1 MFLLGSGLKSQFFI
15 SPLLLL
21 SPTLSTLQNNIND
34 SKVARRIG
42 IHNTHWKLPLR
53 DAWKNN
59 SVQQSKGKGK
69 PIRENVR
76 DTKQNVLDTN
86 DFREALILLVNRV
99 ETTRT
104 HPVER
109 MAPVLETRSQAG
121 IDLEATVIGR
131 QLQRQSRVGLLFKA
145 LVSI

>member
-1 MFLLGSGLKSQFFI
+1 ME
-15 SPLLLL
+15 
-21 SPTLSTLQNNIND
+21 NNIND

-69 PIRENVR
+69 PIGE
-76 DTKQNVLDTN
+76 NVLDTKHTSPFKEVNACLN

-131 QLQRQSRVGLLFKA
+131 QLERQSRVGLLFKA
-145 LVSI
+145 LASI